1 MKKNLLLLCLCL
13 LSLNAQCQDAV
24 DAKSLGLVSYL
35 TYVKSISEHKMIS
48 LIKDENYKK
57 MPDKAQQFNSE
68 YNLLKLSCDQLINQ
82 LCADLFRSNK
92 LRLYKRLDKYLKYK
106 TPLPN
111 KFKPYG
117 ILIDQI
123 DSQLTSFSIKKFN
136 GGTLAGPGIEA
147 IMGVITEGREIVT
160 SARDFREKK
169 IQSLTALIKELKLI
183 ELSELS
189 KPKEDSKD

>member
-1 MKKNLLLLCLCL
+1 MKKKLLLLCLYL
-13 LSLNAQCQDAV
+13 LSLNAQSQDAI
-24 DAKSLGLVSYL
+24 DAKSLGFVSYL
-35 TYVKSISEHKMIS
+35 TYVKSISEHKMTS

-106 TPLPN
+106 TPLPD
-111 KFKPYG
+111 KFKHYG

-123 DSQLTSFSIKKFN
+123 DGQLTSFSIKKFN
-136 GGTLAGPGIEA
+136 GGTLAGPGLEA
-147 IMGVITEGREIVT
+147 IMGVITEGREIIT

-169 IQSLTALIKELKLI
+169 IQSLSSLIKELKLV

-189 KPKEDSKD
+189 ESKNESKD